1 MLMHVAII
9 MDGNG
14 RWAKERGLPRIEGHR
29 KGAEKAEKVVEWA
42 ADLGVNYISLYAF
55 STENWKRPWDEVRFL
70 FNLFV
75 SFVKR
80 KVQKMKDK
88 GVRIKIM
95 GRREGLPEEVLEVW
109 DWVEKETKNGE
120 RMTVVIALNYGGRA
134 EILDAVN
141 KILKDGI
148 EKVDEESFR
157 KYLYIPELPDPDLV
171 IRTSGE
177 MRISNFLLWQIA
189 YSELVFIKKYWPD
202 FEKEDLIYALEEFS
216 KRQRRFGGI

>member
-1 MLMHVAII
+1 MHVAII

-42 ADLGVNYISLYAF
+42 ADLDIDYITLYAF
-55 STENWKRPWDEVRFL
+55 STENWKRPWDEVKFL
-70 FNLFV
+70 FTLFV
-75 SFVKR
+75 DFIKKR
-80 KVQKMKDK
+80 VNRMKDE
-88 GVRIKIM
+88 GVKVKIM
-95 GRREGLPEEVLEVW
+95 GRREGLPQEILDVW
-109 DWVEKETKNGE
+109 DWVEEETKNEE
-120 RMTVVIALNYGGRA
+120 RITLVIAFNYGGRA

-141 KILKDGI
+141 KIIKGKIDV
-148 EKVDEESFR
+148 VDEKTFR

-189 YSELVFIKKYWPD
+189 YSELIFVKKYWPD
-202 FEKEDLIYALEEFS
+202 FDKEDLKFALEEFS
-216 KRQRRFGGI
+216 RRQRRFGGI

>member
-1 MLMHVAII
+1 MHVAII

-42 ADLGVNYISLYAF
+42 ADLNIDYITLYAF
-55 STENWKRPWDEVRFL
+55 STENWKRPWDEVKFL
-70 FNLFV
+70 FTLFV
-75 SFVKR
+75 DFIKKR
-80 KVQKMKDK
+80 VNRMKDE
-88 GVRIKIM
+88 GVKVKIM
-95 GRREGLPEEVLEVW
+95 GRREGLPQEILDVW
-109 DWVEKETKNGE
+109 DWVEEETKNEE
-120 RMTVVIALNYGGRA
+120 RITLVIAFNYGGRA

-141 KILKDGI
+141 KIIKGKIDV
-148 EKVDEESFR
+148 VDEKTFR

-189 YSELVFIKKYWPD
+189 YSELIFVKKYWPD
-202 FEKEDLIYALEEFS
+202 FDKEDLKFALEEFS
-216 KRQRRFGGI
+216 RRQRRFGGI